1 MKQMP
6 CPPVR
11 RQAFTLIELLVVIA
25 IIGVLVGLLLPAV
38 QQAREAANRNSCQN
52 NLKQLALGMSLYAET
67 FGGYPPSHHDSNPAS
82 NSATDA
88 ANNQTGLG
96 WSAFILP
103 FIEETTIWDTIQAE
117 TSGTQNWQSV
127 GTTLTDLAK
136 TSIKT
141 FECRSNTRYGQPG
154 RSGFG
159 RSNYG
164 INSGDGAYL
173 SNHGATTPTWYNPPN
188 VFRSGIA
195 LVGEDK
201 VQMKYKDITDGLSST
216 VMLAEVSS
224 TLEVGSKSCA
234 NTPCNTQPGKIWI
247 GARLTGGS
255 ETWHSSLNPTDVQT
269 YGGFNSTYY
278 INRASQPWADDWYS
292 SSPHA
297 GGGINIAN
305 CDGSTRWL
313 SENMSMTTYAQ
324 IRRRADGSVVGSF

>member
-1 MKQMP
+1 MTLMSAPKIP
-6 CPPVR
+6 R
-11 RQAFTLIELLVVIA
+11 RAFTLIELLVVIA

-52 NLKQLALGMSLYAET
+52 NLKQLALGMSLYAEAL
-67 FGGYPPSHHDSNPAS
+67 GGYPPSHHDSNPAS

-103 FIEETTIWDTIQAE
+103 FIEENAIWDQIETE
-117 TSGTQNWQSV
+117 TSGTDNWQSV

-141 FECRSNTRYGQPG
+141 FECRSNAAFGRPG
-154 RSGFG
+154 RAGFG
-159 RSNYG
+159 KSNYG
-164 INSGDGAYL
+164 INAGRAAYRAT
-173 SNHGATTPTWYNPPN
+173 HGSDT
-188 VFRSGIA
+188 GIG
-195 LVGEDK
+195 LVSSREVD
-201 VQMKYKDITDGLSST
+201 VEFKDITDGLSST
-216 VMLAEVSS
+216 IMLAEASS
-224 TLEVGSKSCA
+224 TREVGSASCQ
-234 NTPCNTQPGKIWI
+234 NTACNNGLGKIWI

-255 ETWHSSLNPTDVQT
+255 AGWHSSLNPTDVQT
-269 YGGFNSTYY
+269 YGGGSPTYY
-278 INRASQPWADDWYS
+278 INRSANSWGDDWYS

-313 SENMSMTTYAQ
+313 SENMSMLTYSR
-324 IRRRADGSVVGSF
+324 IRMKSDGSVVEAF

>member
-164 INSGDGAYL
+164 INSGQAAYRAT
-173 SNHGATTPTWYNPPN
+173 HGSDT
-188 VFRSGIA
+188 GIG
-195 LVGEDK
+195 LVSAEK
-201 VQMKYKDITDGLSST
+201 VDVKYKLITDGLSST

-224 TLEVGSKSCA
+224 TPEVGSASCQ
-234 NTPCNTQPGKIWI
+234 NTPCNSQPGKIWI

-255 ETWHSSLNPTDVQT
+255 AGWHSSLNPTDVQT
-269 YGGFNSTYY
+269 YGGGGPTYY
-278 INRASQPWADDWYS
+278 INRSANSWGDDWYS

-313 SENMSMTTYAQ
+313 SENMSMLTYSQ
-324 IRRRADGSVVGSF
+324 IRRKSDGSVVGGF

>member
-164 INSGDGAYL
+164 INSGQAAYRAT
-173 SNHGATTPTWYNPPN
+173 HGSDT
-188 VFRSGIA
+188 GIG
-195 LVGEDK
+195 LVSAEK
-201 VQMKYKDITDGLSST
+201 VDVKYKLITDGLSST

-224 TLEVGSKSCA
+224 TLEVGSASCQ

-255 ETWHSSLNPTDVQT
+255 ATWHSSLNPTDVQT
-269 YGGFNSTYY
+269 YGGGNPTYY
-278 INRASQPWADDWYS
+278 INRSANSWGDDWYS

-313 SENMSMTTYAQ
+313 SENMSMLTYSQ
-324 IRRRADGSVVGSF
+324 IRRKSDGSVVGSF

>member
-164 INSGDGAYL
+164 INSGQAAYRAT
-173 SNHGATTPTWYNPPN
+173 HGSDT
-188 VFRSGIA
+188 GIG
-195 LVGEDK
+195 LVSAEK
-201 VQMKYKDITDGLSST
+201 VDVKYKLITDGLSST
-216 VMLAEVSS
+216 VMPAEVSS
-224 TLEVGSKSCA
+224 TPEVGSASCQ
-234 NTPCNTQPGKIWI
+234 NTPCNSQPGKIWI

-255 ETWHSSLNPTDVQT
+255 AGWHSSLNPTDVQT
-269 YGGFNSTYY
+269 YGGGSPTYY
-278 INRASQPWADDWYS
+278 INRSANSWGDDWYS

-313 SENMSMTTYAQ
+313 SENMSMLTYSQ
-324 IRRRADGSVVGSF
+324 IRRKSDGSVVGGF